1 MDNPFMMY
9 LIAAAGLV
17 TYFLFCIITTMLFA
31 KLVLSWIPGGSN
43 KDENNEIPE
52 GETSK
57 TPEGP
62 GQSGPDTGSST

>member
-1 MDNPFMMY
+1 MMY

-17 TYFLFCIITTMLFA
+17 IYFLFCIITTMLFA
-31 KLVLSWIPGGSN
+31 KLVLSWIPGRSN
-43 KDENNEIPE
+43 KDEDNEISQ

-62 GQSGPDTGSST
+62 GQPGSDTGSST